1 MVVVRLSPQ
10 LLWIQCLPHILSFLI
25 VFPSVSDTDTIVA
38 LSTPPGRSGIGV
50 LRLSGARALEI
61 SRILITDRNY
71 TPEANRVSLKN
82 LFVPGTNEILDQAL
96 VTYFKAPHSFT
107 GEDVIEFSCHGSPV
121 ILRRLIDFSLS
132 FNARLADP
140 GEFTL
145 RALSN
150 GRLNLSQAEAIRDL
164 IDAQTDAAAR
174 QAARQLGGELSLR
187 LKPFKDQLL
196 DIIVPLESA
205 LEFVEDDLPD
215 ITAQQFRDKL
225 VDLTNQIEKLSLTFH
240 TGHLLRHG
248 LKIVLAGRPNVGKST
263 IFNKLLLSDR
273 AIVSAIPGTTRDSLS
288 ELININGFPVSLTDT
303 AGIRQSADE
312 IENLGV
318 ERTRRAM
325 VDADLTA
332 VVIDGS
338 QLLTD
343 EDNAIISEL
352 IDLPH
357 LTIFNK
363 SDLGVVNINNRSCL
377 CRMDH
382 PSISISAK
390 TGEGIEDLRSA
401 LVSPFIK
408 SDAHDAGLL
417 ITDARHFDLLQR
429 TRDALNASIEL
440 LEQRASEELVLL
452 GLYNALHL
460 LGEITGETTSDDVLG
475 RIFATFC
482 IGK

>member
-1 MVVVRLSPQ
+1 MSN
-10 LLWIQCLPHILSFLI
+10 
-25 VFPSVSDTDTIVA
+25 TDTIVA

-50 LRLSGARALEI
+50 LRLSGTRALEI
-61 SRILITDRNY
+61 ARLLVADKNY
-71 TPEANRVSLKN
+71 TLEANRVSLKI
-82 LFVPGTNEILDQAL
+82 LRVPGTNEILDQAL
-96 VTYFKAPHSFT
+96 VSYFRSPNSFT
-107 GEDVIEFSCHGSPV
+107 GEDVIELSCHGSPV

-174 QAARQLGGELSLR
+174 QAARQLGGELSFR
-187 LKPFKDQLL
+187 LQPFKDQLL
-196 DIIVPLESA
+196 DIIVPLESS
-205 LEFVEDDLPD
+205 LEFVEDDLPE
-215 ITAQQFRDKL
+215 IKAQQFKNKL
-225 VDLTNQIEKLSLTFH
+225 LDLTDQIEKLSLTFH
-240 TGHLLRHG
+240 TGHLLRDG
-248 LKIVLAGRPNVGKST
+248 LKIALVGRPNVGKST

-288 ELININGFPVSLTDT
+288 ESINIHGLPVLLTDT
-303 AGIRQSADE
+303 AGIRQSNDE
-312 IENLGV
+312 IETLGV

-332 VVIDGS
+332 VILDGS
-338 QLLTD
+338 QPRTA
-343 EDNAIISEL
+343 EDDAIINEI

-357 LTIFNK
+357 LIVFNK
-363 SDLGVVNINNRSCL
+363 SDLGDATVDAQFCFCRSEHPCL
-377 CRMDH
+377 RV
-382 PSISISAK
+382 SAK
-390 TGEGIEDLRSA
+390 TGDGIEHLRDA

-408 SDAHDAGLL
+408 SDTHDAGLL

-429 TRDALNASIEL
+429 TRDALRASIEL